1 MMKLHRILIYC
12 AVAWLMSISVSTL
25 AADLGVGPRALGMG
39 GAFTAIADDANA
51 TYWNPA
57 GLAKITR
64 FTFQPPNVQARI
76 ETQLDWQDVV
86 KNPPTGDAGRIE
98 LLNSMGNSTSTV
110 NFSANMAIAAP
121 RFAVFVQPQVE
132 AKLDAEGVTFDPISG
147 HPLSSGTDTVATVS
161 GIGYVTA
168 GVSVARGMKDG
179 SFIGVTVKSVMAKGI
194 SEGYAV
200 NALGE
205 FESTGKTEP
214 EDSGLGVDV
223 GYLKE
228 VSPDTSVGVMV
239 RNLLKPSLGDM
250 SPNREIN
257 VGVAHKVMK
266 GRVLLAADIQSVF
279 DHPALNL
286 GAELKAGRILSLWGG
301 VYRGTPTLGLGL
313 SILGA
318 KIQVAFSPEN
328 NSLAAA
334 SVSF

>member
-1 MMKLHRILIYC
+1 MMKLHRILICC
-12 AVAWLMSISVSTL
+12 AVTWLMSVSVSPL
-25 AADLGVGPRALGMG
+25 AADLGVGPRAIGMG

-76 ETQLDWQDVV
+76 ETQLGWRDVV
-86 KNPPTGDAGRIE
+86 KNPPTGDADRIK
-98 LLNSMGNSTSTV
+98 LLNSMGSSTSTV

-132 AKLDAEGVTFDPISG
+132 AKLDAEGVTLDPISG
-147 HPLSSGTDTVATVS
+147 DPEEGGTANVS

-168 GVSVARGMKDG
+168 GVSVARAMKDG

-194 SEGYAV
+194 SEGYKV

-228 VSPDTSVGVMV
+228 VSPGTSVGVML

-250 SPNREIN
+250 SPNSEIN
-257 VGVAHKVMK
+257 VGVARKVMK
-266 GRVLLAADIQSVF
+266 GRVLLAADIQSVL
-279 DHPALNL
+279 DHPTLNL
-286 GAELKAGRILSLWGG
+286 GAELKAGKILRLWGG
-301 VYRGTPTLGLGL
+301 VYHQKATLGLGL

-318 KIQVAFSPEN
+318 KIQVAYSPEN